1 MFNFGPQIQQWVKTF
16 YSDATSCVINNGYAS
31 KFFKLQRGVR
41 QGCPHSGP
49 LFVLCAEILANAI
62 RADKT
67 IKGIN
72 IYNREIKLSQYADDT
87 TVFVADLS
95 SAKNLFSLLDAF
107 KKCSGLEVNKSKT
120 EGMWLG
126 ANKNNKEQPLGI
138 QWPKDSI
145 CALGIH
151 FSYNEEIGLKK
162 NFENKL
168 SSVTTLLNLWF
179 PRNLTLRGRIIILK
193 TLALSKLIYR
203 GAGMAQW

>member
-1 MFNFGPQIQQWVKTF
+1 M
-16 YSDATSCVINNGYAS
+16 
-31 KFFKLQRGVR
+31 
-41 QGCPHSGP
+41 
-49 LFVLCAEILANAI
+49 LCAAILANAI
-62 RADKT
+62 IASKT

-193 TLALSKLIYR
+193 TLALSKLIYNTSMLTPPER
-203 GAGMAQW
+203 FVKRVNQSIAQFVWRKKVPKIKQTTMIGSK

>member
-1 MFNFGPQIQQWVKTF
+1 M
-16 YSDATSCVINNGYAS
+16 
-31 KFFKLQRGVR
+31 
-41 QGCPHSGP
+41 
-49 LFVLCAEILANAI
+49 
-62 RADKT
+62 
-67 IKGIN
+67 
-72 IYNREIKLSQYADDT
+72 
-87 TVFVADLS
+87 
-95 SAKNLFSLLDAF
+95 LDAF

-193 TLALSKLIYR
+193 TVALSKLIYNTSMLTPPDR
-203 GAGMAQW
+203 FVKRVNQSIAQFFWRKKVPKIKQTTMIGSKEKGGLDMPDFDAINSALKAAWIKRINDSNDNANHRRPKLRM